1 MGKEKALVKIW
12 GRGGG
17 EIGGERDRER
27 GAVMLSSF
35 ISLADQVT
43 LVTHH

>member
-17 EIGGERDRER
+17 IGGERDRER

>member
-1 MGKEKALVKIW
+1 MGKERALVKIW
-12 GRGGG
+12 GG
-17 EIGGERDRER
+17 IGGETDGER